1 MSIYEAIGIGWVIF
15 SSALAT
21 VGVLYF
27 AWSGA
32 QFRLRLDKIVKVKEL
47 ESDEL
52 ERMVR

>member
-1 MSIYEAIGIGWVIF
+1 MTIFEAIGYAFVIF
-15 SSALAT
+15 TSALGT
-21 VGVLYF
+21 TGLIYF

-52 ERMVR
+52 RLVR